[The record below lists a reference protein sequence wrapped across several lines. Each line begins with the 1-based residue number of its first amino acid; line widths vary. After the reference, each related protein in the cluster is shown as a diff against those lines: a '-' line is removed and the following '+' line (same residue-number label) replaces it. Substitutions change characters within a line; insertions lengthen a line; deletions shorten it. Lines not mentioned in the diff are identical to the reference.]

1 MPDNFFIFFEFVT
14 QLLLLFLYSLVKITD
29 EMVEVVLSF
38 DLRFS
43 DLVCVDRTHQFIVV
57 RHFHPFR
64 GVSSFAF
71 EIKFGSIEVDPIFP
85 DRTVLKRH
93 MIMSSPRMMVI
104 VNLLREGV

>member
-43 DLVCVDRTHQFIVV
+43 DLVCIDRTH
-57 RHFHPFR
+57 
-64 GVSSFAF
+64 
-71 EIKFGSIEVDPIFP
+71 
-85 DRTVLKRH
+85 
-93 MIMSSPRMMVI
+93 
-104 VNLLREGV
+104 